1 MTKYKVCMTKKSFDE
16 DEILKIAKKI
26 FKKTKKINIL
36 STTKSIS
43 DWDSM
48 NHIILIMEI
57 NKRYKINISLEDSLN
72 INSIKNIVKIVKK
85 YKK

>member
-1 MTKYKVCMTKKSFDE
+1 MTKKAFDE
-16 DEILKIAKKI
+16 EIILKIAKKI
-26 FKKTKKINIL
+26 FKKTKKLNLDSNIKNI
-36 STTKSIS
+36 T

-57 NKRYKINISLEDSLN
+57 NKKYKINISLEDSVN

-85 YKK
+85 YQK

>member
-1 MTKYKVCMTKKSFDE
+1 MTKKAFDE
-16 DEILKIAKKI
+16 EIILKIAKKI
-26 FKKTKKINIL
+26 FKKTKKLNLDSNIKNI
-36 STTKSIS
+36 T

-57 NKRYKINISLEDSLN
+57 NKKYKISISLEESVK
-72 INSIKNIVKIVKK
+72 INSIKNIVKVVKK

>member
-1 MTKYKVCMTKKSFDE
+1 MTKKSFDE
-16 DEILKIAKKI
+16 DEILKITKKI
-26 FKKTKKINIL
+26 FKKTKKINID
-36 STTKSIS
+36 SSTKSIS

-57 NKRYKINISLEDSLN
+57 NKKYKISISLEESVK
-72 INSIKNIVKIVKK
+72 INSIKNIVKVVKK

>member
-1 MTKYKVCMTKKSFDE
+1 MTKKAFDE
-16 DEILKIAKKI
+16 EIILKIAKKI
-26 FKKTKKINIL
+26 FKKKKKLNLDSNTKNI
-36 STTKSIS
+36 T

-57 NKRYKINISLEDSLN
+57 NKKYKISISLEESVK
-72 INSIKNIVKIVKK
+72 INSIKNIVKTVKK

>member
-1 MTKYKVCMTKKSFDE
+1 MTKKALDE
-16 DEILKIAKKI
+16 EIILKIAKKI
-26 FKKTKKINIL
+26 FKKTKKLNLDSNTKNI
-36 STTKSIS
+36 T

-57 NKRYKINISLEDSLN
+57 NKKYKISISLEESVK
-72 INSIKNIVKIVKK
+72 INSIKNIVKTVKK

>member
-1 MTKYKVCMTKKSFDE
+1 MTRKSFDE

>member
-1 MTKYKVCMTKKSFDE
+1 MTKKSFDE
-16 DEILKIAKKI
+16 DEILKITKKI
-26 FKKTKKINIL
+26 FKKTKKINIH
-36 STTKSIS
+36 SNTKNIS

-57 NKRYKINISLEDSLN
+57 NKRYKINISLEDSVN

-85 YKK
+85 YQK

>member
-1 MTKYKVCMTKKSFDE
+1 MTKKAFDE
-16 DEILKIAKKI
+16 EIILKIAKKI
-26 FKKTKKINIL
+26 FKKTKKLNLDSNTKNI
-36 STTKSIS
+36 T

-57 NKRYKINISLEDSLN
+57 NKKYKISISLEESVK
-72 INSIKNIVKIVKK
+72 INSIKNIVKTVKK

>member
-1 MTKYKVCMTKKSFDE
+1 MTKKAFDE
-16 DEILKIAKKI
+16 EIILKIAKKI
-26 FKKTKKINIL
+26 FKKTKKLNLDSNIKNI
-36 STTKSIS
+36 T

-57 NKRYKINISLEDSLN
+57 NKKYKISISLEESVK
-72 INSIKNIVKIVKK
+72 INSIKNKVKVVKK

>member
-1 MTKYKVCMTKKSFDE
+1 MTKKAFE
-16 DEILKIAKKI
+16 EEIILKIAKKI
-26 FKKTKKINIL
+26 FKKTKKLNLDSNTKNI
-36 STTKSIS
+36 T

-57 NKRYKINISLEDSLN
+57 NKKYKISISLEESVK
-72 INSIKNIVKIVKK
+72 INSIKNIVKTVKK

>member
-1 MTKYKVCMTKKSFDE
+1 MTKKSFDE
-16 DEILKIAKKI
+16 DEILKITKKI
-26 FKKTKKINIL
+26 FKKTKKINID
-36 STTKSIS
+36 SSTKSIS

-57 NKRYKINISLEDSLN
+57 NKKYKINISLEDSVN

-85 YKK
+85 YQK

>member
-1 MTKYKVCMTKKSFDE
+1 MTKKAFDE
-16 DEILKIAKKI
+16 EIILKIAKKI
-26 FKKTKKINIL
+26 FKKTKKLNLDSNTKNI
-36 STTKSIS
+36 T

-57 NKRYKINISLEDSLN
+57 NKKYKISISLEESVK
-72 INSIKNIVKIVKK
+72 INSIKNIIKNVKK